1 MKTALKYLSAAL
13 YNLRNRQII
22 RLSKEYSTRQWW
34 SSDDLYK
41 LCGQKTRSLAIHS
54 SKNVPYYRQLFNSL
68 EIDTT
73 QNVFLENWN
82 RLPVLEKDT
91 LRAQYNGLIAET
103 EHSKRA
109 RENNSGGSTGKPVS
123 FLSDLALYEMMAA
136 NMRLIFSWAGWRP
149 GEMVLHL
156 WGGKEK
162 KLPLTFRDNITTMLS
177 RQLVLPV
184 YSFDESNFMRW
195 WEVLN
200 VYQPTIIYAYPS
212 VVAEFSKWLKEKG
225 YEPKGVK
232 GVFCSAEVLFPS
244 HRKIT
249 EEVFRCKV
257 YNQYGS
263 RETPCVACECPEG
276 NMHLFVDLNRV
287 EFLDQAEDPDGP
299 KKIIVTPLHN
309 YAQPLIRYDLDD
321 LGFPKDGICPC
332 GRGYPLMEMPLGRQN
347 DHIRLENGKLI
358 YPSYFIHLLD
368 GQQWIKKYQFRQ
380 RGLKSLELII
390 ETDPVP
396 DIQERLIRLKSGI
409 MPKLRTMMGQE
420 IELNVSVAPFIGR
433 TVAGKHRFVIN
444 ELEGKK

>member
-1 MKTALKYLSAAL
+1 
-13 YNLRNRQII
+13 
-22 RLSKEYSTRQWW
+22 
-34 SSDDLYK
+34 
-41 LCGQKTRSLAIHS
+41 
-54 SKNVPYYRQLFNSL
+54 VPYYRQVFKDLG
-68 EIDTT
+68 IDPKKMNFT
-73 QNVFLENWN
+73 EDWE

-91 LRAQYNGLIAET
+91 LRARYQDLISET
-103 EHSKRA
+103 DHSKKA
-109 RENNSGGSTGKPVS
+109 RQNHSGGSTGKPVA

-136 NMRLIFSWAGWRP
+136 NMRLIFSWAGWKP

-162 KLPLTFRDNITTMLS
+162 ELPLTLQDRFKAWLS
-177 RQLVLPV
+177 GSLILPV
-184 YSFDESNFMRW
+184 YSFDERTFIEW
-195 WEVLN
+195 WKVLN
-200 VYQPTIIYAYPS
+200 SYKPAIIYAYPS
-212 VVAEFSKWLKEKG
+212 VVAEFTRWLKEKG
-225 YEPKGVK
+225 YEPIGIK
-232 GVFCSAEVLFPS
+232 GVFCSAEVLLPA
-244 HRKIT
+244 HRKVI
-249 EEVFRCKV
+249 EEAFRCKV
-257 YNQYGS
+257 HNQYGS
-263 RETPCVACECPEG
+263 RETPCVACECSEG

-309 YAQPLIRYDLDD
+309 YAQPLIRYDLGD

-368 GQQWIKKYQFRQ
+368 GNKWIRKFQFRQ
-380 RGLKSLELII
+380 RDLKSLELIL
-390 ETDPVP
+390 EADPVP

-420 IELNVSVAPFIGR
+420 IELNVSAVPFIER
-433 TVAGKHRFVIN
+433 TATGKHRFVIN